1 MILVCDVGNTNV
13 VFGLYDADNCISN
26 FRLVSSKNM
35 YLDEYVAKINSIVK
49 DKKIDVSKIEGAIMS
64 SVMPSITKTIKDA
77 IKVVFN
83 LEPLVLGAGVKTGM
97 PILTDSPS
105 EVGTDLIAACVGAV
119 SRYGKPLVLVDLG
132 TASKINVIDKNG
144 AFIGCLIAPGLKLS
158 NEALI
163 HTAPQLPI
171 ITYEAPRKVI
181 GKNTMDSMN
190 SAAIYGTA
198 SMIDGLVKKIE
209 RELGYPT
216 IKLATG
222 GLQELVTPYCEIPFL
237 VDQEILLYGLY
248 KIYVKNKGEKYGKL

>member
-1 MILVCDVGNTNV
+1 MGSYKVKRIAGIGILSAVTV
-13 VFGLYDADNCISN
+13 VLAFISN
-26 FRLVSSKNM
+26 
-35 YLDEYVAKINSIVK
+35 YI
-49 DKKIDVSKIEGAIMS
+49 
-64 SVMPSITKTIKDA
+64 
-77 IKVVFN
+77 
-83 LEPLVLGAGVKTGM
+83 
-97 PILTDSPS
+97 
-105 EVGTDLIAACVGAV
+105 
-119 SRYGKPLVLVDLG
+119 
-132 TASKINVIDKNG
+132 
-144 AFIGCLIAPGLKLS
+144 PGLAVNINL
-158 NEALI
+158 ALI

-248 KIYVKNKGEKYGKL
+248 KIYVKSIWNSYSFITSKSW